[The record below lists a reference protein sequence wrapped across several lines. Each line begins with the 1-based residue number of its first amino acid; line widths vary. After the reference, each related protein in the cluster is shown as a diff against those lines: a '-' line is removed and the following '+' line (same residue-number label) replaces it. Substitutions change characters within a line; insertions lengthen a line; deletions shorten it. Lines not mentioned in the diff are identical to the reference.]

1 MQEIPGVA
9 LLLPVPPRAAWW
21 FLFLTIVFMQVIQ
34 NIPSLDLEAEHK
46 SGLKTHPF
54 HFLIIII
61 FFFQEL
67 STQSKCTEEI
77 VAH

>member
-54 HFLIIII
+54 HFLIIF